1 MSIPEVFKIKAQL
14 AKLSF
19 AKALFYQIDT
29 VVLSLYIFLKKFHLS
44 FSQKKAR
51 EEILSV
57 TGSIRNPNLSDR
69 PNMPYVEAVIQ
80 EIQRLGN
87 IAPFGLPHSTLKSGV
102 WIGNTY
108 IPKGNSYLVLT

>member
-1 MSIPEVFKIKAQL
+1 
-14 AKLSF
+14 
-19 AKALFYQIDT
+19 
-29 VVLSLYIFLKKFHLS
+29 
-44 FSQKKAR
+44 
-51 EEILSV
+51 
-57 TGSIRNPNLSDR
+57 
-69 PNMPYVEAVIQ
+69 MPYVEAVIQ

>member
-1 MSIPEVFKIKAQL
+1 MFFLLHQFFIQKKNYTHF
-14 AKLSF
+14 F
-19 AKALFYQIDT
+19 
-29 VVLSLYIFLKKFHLS
+29 VVVLYIFLKKFHLS

>member
-1 MSIPEVFKIKAQL
+1 MLHQFFIQKKNYTHFFV
-14 AKLSF
+14 
-19 AKALFYQIDT
+19 
-29 VVLSLYIFLKKFHLS
+29 VVLYLYFFKKFHFHLS

-69 PNMPYVEAVIQ
+69 PNMPYVEAVMQ

>member
-1 MSIPEVFKIKAQL
+1 MFFFVTSIFHSKEKLYPLFCCCFLLYLYYFKK
-14 AKLSF
+14 F
-19 AKALFYQIDT
+19 H
-29 VVLSLYIFLKKFHLS
+29 FHLS

-108 IPKGNSYLVLT
+108 IPKGNSYLVLTIDT